1 MRIGMLRF
9 AISLLIANISMIS
22 CTLIPLNPQNLS
34 KATALSF
41 NWSGISPNIKDN
53 SWLWTEKYMVR
64 MIDRKILTENDLK
77 NPYKSLSRAE
87 FIHWMIRDMKKEP
100 LLIDHPFMDIETDHP
115 YYFDIMQAYHQGII
129 EKTNFFFPDE
139 PLLRS
144 EAAKWLIRAKAG
156 EALESLFQMILEP
169 VIPAQ
174 DGFIESATDDQRYLA
189 LSLLPEH
196 QLMRYRWKNG
206 SNFRYIEANRPINR
220 AEAAYGLYHL
230 RFPPQRE
237 ASLFIGYFN
246 EQQHAKTNQFS
257 DMLLSPVIGGRDE
270 QWSYYPVLIKQ
281 IPSLENGLWKMHDDG
296 SMEVTFHFREKLHWS
311 DGTLIDAYDAVYAHQ
326 LKLAAALPT
335 NNDEIISWIQ
345 KVEAIDRHT
354 YKTYWSQPYPY
365 ANLHIE
371 VFPRQYIEKNKLS
384 FADYLLKPLHA
395 GPYMLSTEKDE
406 EEEQKE
412 LSLYANPKYLLGQPL
427 FETVTLIPF
436 DCDETLYTA
445 WNNKKL
451 HLAFYRANP
460 LQKTGEQFVF
470 QPTLRWE
477 HLDLSTDHPFLVD
490 SSVRRALLYSIN
502 REQLTEELFSRP
514 YPIAHSYFP
523 PEHPSYHGEKIT
535 PTPYDLIKASQ
546 LMDEA
551 GWTIDPESQL
561 RKKND
566 HLFEITLISVKDNPL
581 RDKILEIISADWKK
595 LNISVEIAREDS
607 DHFFSTILGKRAFHG
622 ATALLY
628 SWNFRAESNLFT
640 VLHSSMVPTPENA
653 YKGQNYSGFS
663 HALVDEILMD
673 NFRRIEPL
681 MLNQNLSVV
690 LEIMSHELA
699 SLPLFFYPRILSVD
713 PHLETIHHDSGMEKI
728 FCNIAWWYRQ

>member
-1 MRIGMLRF
+1 MRIGMLCF
-9 AISLLIANISMIS
+9 TISLLIADISLIS
-22 CTLIPLNPQNLS
+22 CTFMPLNPQNLS
-34 KATALSF
+34 DATAFSF
-41 NWSGISPNIKDN
+41 NWSGISPDTKVN

-64 MIDRKILTENDLK
+64 MMDRKILTENDLK

-100 LLIDHPFMDIETDHP
+100 LVVDHPFMDIETDHP
-115 YYFDIMQAYHQGII
+115 YYFDIMQAYHQDII
-129 EKTNFFFPDE
+129 EEDSFFSPDE

-156 EALESLFQMILEP
+156 EALEGLFQMIPEP

-174 DGFIESATDDQRYLA
+174 DGYIESAGDVQRYLA

-196 QLMRYRWKNG
+196 QLMYYRWKNG
-206 SNFRYIEANRPINR
+206 SEFRYIEANRPISR

-237 ASLFIGYFN
+237 ASLVIGYFN
-246 EQQHAKTNQFS
+246 ERQHAKAHQFS
-257 DMLLSPVIGGRDE
+257 DMLFSPVIGGRDE
-270 QWSYYPVLIKQ
+270 QWSYYPLLIKQ

-311 DGTLIDAYDAVYAHQ
+311 DGTLIDAHDAVYAHQ

-335 NNDEIISWIQ
+335 NNEEIVSWIQ

-371 VFPRQYIEKNKLS
+371 VFPRQYIETNKLS
-384 FADYLLKPLHA
+384 FADYMIKPLHA
-395 GPYMLSTEKDE
+395 GPYLLSNDE
-406 EEEQKE
+406 DEQKE
-412 LSLYANPKYLLGQPL
+412 LCLHANPKYLLGQPL
-427 FETVTLIPF
+427 FETITLIPF
-436 DCDETLYTA
+436 DCDETLYAA
-445 WNNKKL
+445 WNNDEL
-451 HLAFYRANP
+451 HIAFYRSNP
-460 LQKTGEQFVF
+460 SQKASKQFVF

-477 HLDLSTDHPFLVD
+477 HLDLSTDHPFLAD
-490 SSVRRALLYSIN
+490 SSVRHALLYSIN
-502 REQLTEELFSRP
+502 RKQLTEELFSHP

-535 PTPYDLIKASQ
+535 LYPYDLNKASQ
-546 LMDEA
+546 IMDEA

-566 HLFEITLISVKDNPL
+566 HIFKITLISVKDDPM
-581 RDKILEIISADWKK
+581 REKILDIISADWKK
-595 LNISVEIAREDS
+595 LNISVEIVTENS
-607 DHFFSTILGKRAFHG
+607 DHFFSNTLGKRDFHG
-622 ATALLY
+622 AVALLY
-628 SWNFRAESNLFT
+628 SWNFRAESNLYT
-640 VLHSSMVPTPENA
+640 VLHSNMIPTQENA
-653 YKGQNYSGFS
+653 YKGQNYSSFS

-681 MLNQNLSVV
+681 MLNQNLSVI
-690 LEIMSHELA
+690 LGIMSHELP
-699 SLPLFFYPRILSVD
+699 SLPLFFYPGILSVD
-713 PHLETIHHDSGMEKI
+713 PHLEKIHHDSGMEN
-728 FCNIAWWYRQ
+728 FFYNIAWWYRQ